1 MGIRAFIHGI
11 ARIASSQNGSA
22 IAQNRDAPYTVLVG
36 YPANPKAGYRI
47 SVRPFLSSSSFLLH
61 IPCDTSSPSLSLL
74 FILSTSFPA
83 PHTFLPFPSSLL
95 LHPLCF
101 PDPLPIFQL
110 PLPSTSFHFFPLP
123 LPQIYMLSLSFLA
136 FSFTITIPIP
146 FPLYLLAPFLFPFPS
161 FFSSNTWKLP

>member
-83 PHTFLPFPSSLL
+83 PHTFLPSPSLRLSLPLSFYIPCVSQIPSPSSSGATQVSWRRRCCRAACHLCCRWG
-95 LHPLCF
+95 CF
-101 PDPLPIFQL
+101 PIVELSSIFS
-110 PLPSTSFHFFPLP
+110 PAVC
-123 LPQIYMLSLSFLA
+123 I
-136 FSFTITIPIP
+136 
-146 FPLYLLAPFLFPFPS
+146 
-161 FFSSNTWKLP
+161 SNGWAWWSP